1 MGASVFF
8 LLYIENKFGRLKYFS
23 YLCIVKRKGTHLSAL
38 SNKTNNNMKAQ
49 ECTLVV
55 NARNGYIFT
64 PIKCKSI
71 NEAVRMGK
79 EGMGF
84 AYRVIVKGKGIVRR
98 GFCD

>member
-1 MGASVFF
+1 MH
-8 LLYIENKFGRLKYFS
+8 NKQ
-23 YLCIVKRKGTHLSAL
+23 
-38 SNKTNNNMKAQ
+38 NNMKAQ

-79 EGMGF
+79 EAFGF
-84 AYRVIVKGKGIVRR
+84 AYRVMVKGKGCIRS
-98 GFCD
+98 GYCD